1 MLPVEQRDPIT
12 AENGLSYYSTVVHR
26 HLAANA
32 VRLSDSGMPTAA
44 VGADPAVLCRH
55 CRMCPAPRGPGSC
68 YRSAPDVH
76 ALARDSFHYGE
87 CNP

>member
-44 VGADPAVLCRH
+44 VGR
-55 CRMCPAPRGPGSC
+55 
-68 YRSAPDVH
+68 
-76 ALARDSFHYGE
+76 
-87 CNP
+87 